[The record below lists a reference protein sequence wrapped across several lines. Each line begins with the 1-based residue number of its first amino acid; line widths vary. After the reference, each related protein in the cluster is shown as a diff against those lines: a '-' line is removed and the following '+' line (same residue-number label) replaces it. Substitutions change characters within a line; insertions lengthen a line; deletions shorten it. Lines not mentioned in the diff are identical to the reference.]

1 MVGERSSGALVRKIA
16 MDIKIREIYNN
27 YNQANNWNDEISK
40 KIERKIMEEIAEVQ
54 QIMEWKEFE
63 KYRDRLFA
71 VSEIAREGGF
81 VSGFK
86 YAVMLMAE
94 CYAGHCD
101 ITVKP

>member
-1 MVGERSSGALVRKIA
+1 

-63 KYRDRLFA
+63 KYRDRIFA
-71 VSEIAREGGF
+71 VSEIAKEGGSAGGGWF
-81 VSGFK
+81 YSSASTEHEATSGRYEAPLF
-86 YAVMLMAE
+86 
-94 CYAGHCD
+94 
-101 ITVKP
+101 